1 MPHVT
6 FTSLTSSCFL
16 SGAVL
21 TLGMCV
27 LEGAADFGPFLRGLP
42 PPGLQG
48 KRLYNM
54 GLQAVLCSTI
64 RGAGATRSQQI
75 ESVGSCRFRAS
86 ACYNKCIK
94 YVNCPKFSPQASL
107 KSNYSVFL
115 LWVNFC
121 YSFKYQGCSKTLNS
135 QSKRSKKCNGNR

>member
-1 MPHVT
+1 
-6 FTSLTSSCFL
+6 
-16 SGAVL
+16 
-21 TLGMCV
+21 MCV

-48 KRLYNM
+48 KRLYSM

-75 ESVGSCRFRAS
+75 ESAGSYRFRAS
-86 ACYNKCIK
+86 ACYNKYIK

-107 KSNYSVFL
+107 KSNYTASSIFILSVFTVGKL
-115 LWVNFC
+115 L
-121 YSFKYQGCSKTLNS
+121 
-135 QSKRSKKCNGNR
+135 